1 MPDARPVLS
10 LDAIIPFKLSRIIGR
25 PSIHTRK
32 ATARAFTALAEAR
45 MNLRSQRSSR
55 FTVEK
60 RGLQQTEGWKERGR
74 FPLVERMLLLFAAT
88 KRFRLF
94 PVCFSSFFPSFRRFA
109 FSLRLVS
116 LSPAF
121 LLSLFLSFLFF
132 FFSNGYFVYFFLS
145 PLDVSVFCFSRLL
158 HRGTSFWITYRG
170 WWRQRYLFFPSLA
183 PFWREG
189 IRFWQKNARYY

>member
-132 FFSNGYFVYFFLS
+132 FFFFSNGYFVYFFLS

-170 WWRQRYLFFPSLA
+170 
-183 PFWREG
+183 
-189 IRFWQKNARYY
+189 

>member
-60 RGLQQTEGWKERGR
+60 RGLQQTEGQKERGR

-132 FFSNGYFVYFFLS
+132 FSNGYFVYFFLS

-158 HRGTSFWITYRG
+158 RRGTSFWITYRG
-170 WWRQRYLFFPSLA
+170 
-183 PFWREG
+183 
-189 IRFWQKNARYY
+189 

>member
-55 FTVEK
+55 FAVEK
-60 RGLQQTEGWKERGR
+60 RGLQQTEGQKERGR

-116 LSPAF
+116 LSPVF
-121 LLSLFLSFLFF
+121 LLSLVLSFFF
-132 FFSNGYFVYFFLS
+132 LSNGYFVYFFLS

-158 HRGTSFWITYRG
+158 RRGTSFWVTYR
-170 WWRQRYLFFPSLA
+170 S
-183 PFWREG
+183 
-189 IRFWQKNARYY
+189 

>member
-132 FFSNGYFVYFFLS
+132 LSPTVISCIFSSLPLTSLSFVFRGYSTVERASGLRIAVDEGRGIYFF
-145 PLDVSVFCFSRLL
+145 PVLL
-158 HRGTSFWITYRG
+158 
-170 WWRQRYLFFPSLA
+170 LF
-183 PFWREG
+183 G
-189 IRFWQKNARYY
+189 GKV